1 MTLQEIKQAIADGK
15 SVFWKDIN
23 YKVVL
28 DAKGQYLLKSQ
39 SNNHCIGLTWADD
52 VTLNGKEEDFY
63 IGLTKDDIIAFKDA
77 RVYYNDYFKIKYS
90 EDVMYINN
98 ADGVTD
104 DAIELEVV
112 FKDKTS
118 VDCRQY

>member
-1 MTLQEIKQAIADGK
+1 MTLAEIKKTIEDGK
-15 SVFWKDIN
+15 CVYWKDIN

-28 DAKGQYLLKSQ
+28 DSKGEYLIKCQ

-63 IGLTKDDIIAFKDA
+63 IGFSKDDIITFKGTYVNCDD
-77 RVYYNDYFKIKYS
+77 YYKVRHS

-98 ADGVTD
+98 TDRNTD
-104 DAIELEVV
+104 DAIELEIV
-112 FKDKTS
+112 FKDKTT
-118 VDCRQY
+118 VNIWI

>member
-15 SVFWKDIN
+15 SVFWKDNN

-28 DAKGQYLLKSQ
+28 DSKGEYLLKSQ
-39 SNNHCIGLTWADD
+39 SNGHCIGLTWADD

-63 IGLTKDDIIAFKDA
+63 IGFSKDDIMTFKDTY
-77 RVYYNDYFKIKYS
+77 VNCDDYYKVRHS

-104 DAIELEVV
+104 DAIELQVV

-118 VDCRQY
+118 VNIWI